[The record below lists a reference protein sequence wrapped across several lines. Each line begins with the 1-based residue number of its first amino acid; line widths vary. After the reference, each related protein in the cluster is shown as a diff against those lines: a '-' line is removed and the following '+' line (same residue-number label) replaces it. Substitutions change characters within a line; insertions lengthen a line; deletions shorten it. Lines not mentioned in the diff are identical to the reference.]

1 MPHSL
6 NCILFSRAS
15 SPHEPTM
22 HSAFLPLQL
31 RLWRLPRLLSPS
43 CSRTFPSAPKT
54 IGKSSMLQKYDLH
67 LFNIRQVALA
77 CILDRWWQ
85 RLLVICIWFI
95 LLGFQNVFGLIIKS
109 PSLPW
114 LPFPSRSYGLPRDGH
129 YWLPCILL
137 GCATVIHCHSRRLNP
152 KKSN

>member
-6 NCILFSRAS
+6 NCILFSRAF

-54 IGKSSMLQKYDLH
+54 IGKSSMLQKYDS
-67 LFNIRQVALA
+67 FYSIY
-77 CILDRWWQ
+77 DRWHW
-85 RLLVICIWFI
+85 RAFLTGGGSAF
-95 LLGFQNVFGLIIKS
+95 
-109 PSLPW
+109 W
-114 LPFPSRSYGLPRDGH
+114 LFAYGLF
-129 YWLPCILL
+129 YWGSRMSLDSLSSLL
-137 GCATVIHCHSRRLNP
+137 LYLGYLFLLALMDFLVTGTIGFLASYWVVRRLYTAIRVD
-152 KKSN
+152 